1 MALHVLAAKVGGGPT
16 NTQLGLLLAERKD
29 KVGLNKHGKVVMSGL
44 SVQAYIWEKEE
55 GSAEL
60 EIYIII
66 GTILV
71 HLLVK

>member
-1 MALHVLAAKVGGGPT
+1 M
-16 NTQLGLLLAERKD
+16 LAERKD
-29 KVGLNKHGKVVMSGL
+29 KVGLNKHWKVVMSGL

>member
-1 MALHVLAAKVGGGPT
+1 M
-16 NTQLGLLLAERKD
+16 LAERKD

-44 SVQAYIWEKEE
+44 SVQAYIWDQEK

>member
-1 MALHVLAAKVGGGPT
+1 MGHLRWGADKYTAGT
-16 NTQLGLLLAERKD
+16 NLLLAERKD

>member
-1 MALHVLAAKVGGGPT
+1 MGHLRWGADKYTAGA
-16 NTQLGLLLAERKD
+16 NLLLAERKD

-60 EIYIII
+60 EIYISI